1 MSARLRRAP
10 SWLAGGALLGCA
22 LAACGGDE
30 KPDSGPAPGGG
41 DAAPGAPPAWHEPA
55 SDEPLLSL
63 SLNDAAELALH
74 RGWPLIVRVSV
85 LHPAAFEPGA
95 AAAAPVRIAAA
106 GAALRVRVANQ
117 AGEAQSWP
125 LHPAAPLPAEQSLE
139 PDASADAVFWLDGA
153 ETSAL
158 ADGRYTLV
166 AELGAATSPPAA
178 VTLSPEPA
186 PLPPERA
193 REKRLRLLA
202 LLLLRGEQ
210 AAAQAEVDALLRE
223 DPDDLAALEVSGD
236 LLAAQGRT
244 AEARDA
250 YSRAL
255 RAFFQ
260 RDPKPTEPPV
270 ALLRKRQAVLRDVM
284 VPE

>member
-1 MSARLRRAP
+1 M
-10 SWLAGGALLGCA
+10 AGSALLGCA
-22 LAACGGDE
+22 LAACGADE
-30 KPDSGPAPGGG
+30 QQGSGPAADGGA
-41 DAAPGAPPAWHEPA
+41 AAPGAPPAWHEPA
-55 SDEPLLSL
+55 SDAPLLSL
-63 SLNDAAELALH
+63 SLNDATDLALH
-74 RGWPLIVRVSV
+74 RGWPVIVRVSV

-95 AAAAPVRIAAA
+95 AAPAPVRIADT
-106 GAALRVRVANQ
+106 AALRVRVANE
-117 AGEAQSWP
+117 AGQAQSWP

-139 PDASADAVFWLDGA
+139 RDASADALFWLDGA
-153 ETSAL
+153 ETAAL

-210 AAAQAEVDALLRE
+210 AAARAEVDALLRE

-236 LLAAQGRT
+236 LLAAEDRT
-244 AEARDA
+244 GEARDA
-250 YSRAL
+250 YARAL
-255 RAFFQ
+255 RVFFQ
-260 RDPKPTEPPV
+260 REPRPTEPPV
-270 ALLRKRQAVLRDVM
+270 ELLRKRQAVMQEVV